1 MYKKN
6 RYLDELGIPR
16 RIYSGNFVR
25 EKKIYRL
32 SQRYR
37 YGFDYRDIFNTDTSF
52 AEWLH
57 SHMRMYQENSVH
69 DDSANSIFFED
80 NKYTIEEAVEYII
93 EKTGAFLKYS
103 YYVDAYFEY
112 KAKHPMIGK
121 LICKFNSAIRLYLDE
136 YDYPEDDG
144 NQIVE
149 DYIRASQLL
158 LEIMRYFW
166 M

>member
-1 MYKKN
+1 MK
-6 RYLDELGIPR
+6 
-16 RIYSGNFVR
+16 
-25 EKKIYRL
+25 
-32 SQRYR
+32 
-37 YGFDYRDIFNTDTSF
+37 
-52 AEWLH
+52 
-57 SHMRMYQENSVH
+57 
-69 DDSANSIFFED
+69 SIFFED

-103 YYVDAYFEY
+103 YYVDAHFEY
-112 KAKHPMIGK
+112 KTKHPIIGK
-121 LICKFNSAIRLYLDE
+121 LICKFNLDIRLYLDE

-158 LEIMRYFW
+158 LEIMRYCW

>member
-25 EKKIYRL
+25 ERKVYRL

-37 YGFDYRDIFNTDTSF
+37 YGFDYRDIFN
-52 AEWLH
+52 
-57 SHMRMYQENSVH
+57 
-69 DDSANSIFFED
+69 
-80 NKYTIEEAVEYII
+80 
-93 EKTGAFLKYS
+93 
-103 YYVDAYFEY
+103 VDAHFEY
-112 KAKHPMIGK
+112 KTKHPMIGK

-158 LEIMRYFW
+158 LEIMGYCW